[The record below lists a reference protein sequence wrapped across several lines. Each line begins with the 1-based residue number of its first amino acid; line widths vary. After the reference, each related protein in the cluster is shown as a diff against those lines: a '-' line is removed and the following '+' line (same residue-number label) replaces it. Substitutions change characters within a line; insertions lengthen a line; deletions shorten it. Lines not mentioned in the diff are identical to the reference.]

1 MRDGQSDPR
10 DEVTQTTDTPGSTRL
25 SRRALLGAFGAG
37 AVTVAGIGT
46 AAAVV
51 VNSQAEESS
60 SDGLRYDFFGEHQ
73 SGIAT
78 PMQDQLHF
86 AALDMTSDSRDDL
99 ISLLQQWTAA
109 AAAMTSGTPVGH
121 FGAVNGPYD
130 APPQDTGEALDLPA
144 SGLTITFGFGPTL
157 FETADGVDRY
167 GIADMKPSGLNAL
180 PNFPKDTINPLIS
193 GGDLCIQACANDAQ
207 VAVHAVRNLVRIA
220 FGTATVKWSQLGFGK
235 SSATSHDSLTP
246 RNLFGFKDGTD
257 NVVDADI
264 AAVKSFVWTQPS
276 DFPTWM
282 VGGTYLAVRKIR
294 MTIETWDRTSLREQ
308 EGIFGRTKLEG
319 APLSGGK
326 ETTAPDF
333 TTVGSEGEPLIP
345 VDSHVALAHPE
356 TNDGNRILRRGYNY
370 TDGSDGLGRL
380 DAGLIFLAF
389 VRDLDKQFIPMQM
402 QLSQSDRMNEYVR
415 YIASAAFAIPP
426 GVPATGGYIG
436 EGLFAA
442 V

>member
-1 MRDGQSDPR
+1 MSQMTNASD
-10 DEVTQTTDTPGSTRL
+10 STRL
-25 SRRALLGAFGAG
+25 SRRALLGAFGVG
-37 AVTVAGIGT
+37 AVTVAGIGG

-51 VNSQAEESS
+51 VNTQAEEST
-60 SDGLRYDFFGEHQ
+60 SDEIRYDFFGEHQ
-73 SGIAT
+73 SGIVT

-86 AALDMTSDSRDDL
+86 AALDMTSDSREAL

-109 AAAMTSGTPVGH
+109 AAAMMSGTPIGQ
-121 FGAVNGPYD
+121 FGATNGPYD
-130 APPQDTGEALDLPA
+130 APPQDTGEALDLPTA
-144 SGLTITFGFGPTL
+144 GLTITFGFGPTL
-157 FETADGVDRY
+157 FETADGVDRF
-167 GIADMKPSGLNAL
+167 GIADMKPAGLNAL
-180 PNFPKDTINPLIS
+180 PNFPKDMINPLIS

-246 RNLFGFKDGTD
+246 RNLFGFKDGTA
-257 NVVDADI
+257 NVVDTDI
-264 AAVKSFVWTQPS
+264 AAIKSFVWTQPS
-276 DFPTWM
+276 DLPTWM

-294 MTIETWDRTSLREQ
+294 MTIETWDGTSLREQ
-308 EGIFGRTKLEG
+308 ETVFGRTKLEG
-319 APLSGGK
+319 APLSGGM
-326 ETTAPDF
+326 ESTAPDF
-333 TTVGSEGEPLIP
+333 AAVGREGEPLIA
-345 VDSHVALAHPE
+345 VDSHVALAHPSA
-356 TNDGNRILRRGYNY
+356 NDGNRILRRGYNY

-389 VRDLDKQFIPMQM
+389 ARDLDKAFIPIQM
-402 QLSQSDRMNEYVR
+402 QLSRSDRMNEYVR

-436 EGLFAA
+436 EGIFAA